1 MFYKLKFESIEKSLK
16 QFVKGWSCRGLMPIV
31 KVPSIKLFALPKVL
45 YKLMLI
51 SSNTEFIKNHIVRRH
66 GRGKTCSFDLLFIHA
81 YFSRSIHLQLQRL
94 FESTSFG
101 FVVQYSAFSQ
111 VSFS

>member
-16 QFVKGWSCRGLMPIV
+16 QFVKGWSWRGLTPIG

-45 YKLMLI
+45 YKLTLI
-51 SSNTEFIKNHIVRRH
+51 SSNKEFIKNHILRRH
-66 GRGKTCSFDLLFIHA
+66 GRGKTCSFDLLFGHA
-81 YFSRSIHLQLQRL
+81 YFSTSIHLQLEWL

-101 FVVQYSAFSQ
+101 FVLQYSAFSQ